1 MEESGKLALN
11 FFYVFDNGGIRGL
24 GYQLSA
30 LGKICF
36 TDEAMVPGWI
46 RNHGTLF
53 FAYLACSRK
62 VKR

>member
-1 MEESGKLALN
+1 MEESEKLAPN
-11 FFYVFDNGGIRGL
+11 FFCVFDDRGIRGL

-36 TDEAMVPGWI
+36 TDEAMVPGGI
-46 RNHGTLF
+46 RNYSPLF
-53 FAYLACSRK
+53 FAYLACSQK